1 MSLSEEWI
9 KTSLYAEEDC
19 FEAPTTRRNVAMT
32 PTPVAMPTDCIVLPS
47 KYAAQ
52 TTTLDYIM
60 VVGRGTCRD
69 NGQHENLG
77 QKGACRK
84 CFAKQRL
91 PDCPG
96 RDAVKTHISERDTDG
111 VIILFVRAVAG
122 KTSCQGHHGSV
133 WIPGTFQPPAPCQD
147 WVLEM
152 SSPSLSFRN
161 KTPSCQEDLRSTDCT
176 IHYTDHGDLP
186 TDCIVLPSKYVV
198 PNMIELPD
206 ADEMAS
212 LARGGRGI
220 VGSEKTIGWDAAV
233 TEPEVP
239 GCTLGSCSCGHMGG
253 WAG

>member
-1 MSLSEEWI
+1 MSLEKEWI

-84 CFAKQRL
+84 CFTKQRL
-91 PDCPG
+91 PDCPR

-111 VIILFVRAVAG
+111 VKQFVRAVDG
-122 KTSCQGHHGSV
+122 KTFCQGHHGSV

-147 WVLEM
+147 WALEM